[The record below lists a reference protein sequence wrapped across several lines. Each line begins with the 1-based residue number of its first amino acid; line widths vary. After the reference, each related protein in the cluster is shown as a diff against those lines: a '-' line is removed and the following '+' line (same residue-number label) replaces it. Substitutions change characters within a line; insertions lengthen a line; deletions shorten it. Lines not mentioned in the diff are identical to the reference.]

1 MNLLE
6 LTRSF
11 FPSIGGIERFLSDRI
26 KIYEELGIQYHVI
39 STNFS
44 SKISNNLSN
53 IENVTILRQYTP
65 YNITPRLFKHLD
77 TSYDIISVNL
87 LGRYY
92 SDISILY
99 YSFLKKKIIVT
110 PYYAFHTGHYRFIKN
125 IFEKIIF
132 KMLLSRIDVLITF
145 TNAEKQYWMNHQ
157 KVDEKR
163 IFIIP
168 PYINNEID
176 QSTIETRNEKFLLYL
191 GRFEKNKRIDLL
203 LKAYAKL
210 NDAKYKLFLTLDQTE
225 ITEDLKNIVKGHN
238 QIILLGMVS
247 EEEKKSLLKSCTA
260 LIFPTEWESF
270 GYVAFEASTF
280 KKPILCSDI
289 PVLQEV
295 LDQRG
300 TLYFKNSVEDII
312 SAIREFESFDGSSIS
327 KMGEYNYRNIERFSY
342 ASALQAYK
350 NLFGSLNIK

>member
-11 FPSIGGIERFLSDRI
+11 LPSIGGIERFLSDRI

-53 IENVTILRQYTP
+53 DENVTIVHQYTP
-65 YNITPRLFKHLD
+65 YNITPRLFKYLD
-77 TSYDIISVNL
+77 NNYDVISVNL

-110 PYYAFHTGHYRFIKN
+110 PYFAFHTEDYRFVKN

-132 KMLLSRIDVLITF
+132 KILLSRIDALIAF
-145 TNAEKQYWMNHQ
+145 TKEEKKYWMKHQ
-157 KVDEKR
+157 NVDEKK

-168 PYINNEID
+168 PYILNKDDHSN
-176 QSTIETRNEKFLLYL
+176 IETRKEKYFLYL
-191 GRFEKNKRIDLL
+191 GRFENNKRIDLL
-203 LKAYAKL
+203 LKAYSNLK
-210 NDAKYKLFLTLDQTE
+210 DATYKLFLTLDVAELTD
-225 ITEDLKNIVKGHN
+225 DLKNIVKDQN
-238 QIILLGMVS
+238 QIVLLGMVS
-247 EEEKKSLLKSCTA
+247 EKEKRSLLKSCAA

-270 GYVAFEASTF
+270 GYVAFEASIF
-280 KKPILCSDI
+280 KKPLLCSDI
-289 PVLQEV
+289 PVLREV

-300 TLYFKNSVEDII
+300 TLYFKNNVEDII
-312 SAIREFESFDGSSIS
+312 NAIKKFENYDESSIS
-327 KMGEYNYRNIERFSY
+327 VMGEYNYRNIERYSY
-342 ASALQAYK
+342 ASALQAYR
-350 NLFGSLNIK
+350 NLFESLS